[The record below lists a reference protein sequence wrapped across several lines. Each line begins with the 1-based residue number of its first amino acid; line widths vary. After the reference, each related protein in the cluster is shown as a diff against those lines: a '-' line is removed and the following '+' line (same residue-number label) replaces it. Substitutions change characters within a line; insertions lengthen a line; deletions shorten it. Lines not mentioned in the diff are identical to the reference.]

1 MKATAK
7 QNTELILRGDLK
19 TAVLSLAIPIVINN
33 FLQTMYNLT
42 DAYWLKWI
50 GTDSQAAISLVSPVQ
65 NIVINFGQGI
75 TLAGAILISQYVG
88 ARDRKNAI
96 DMANH
101 IFMFSMIFSLCLAL
115 LGFFSADA
123 IVAWLKA
130 EGNVA
135 LFGGMYLK
143 IVLLDLPFLFMI
155 NIFSAVRQAQG
166 DTVGP
171 VRLNFLG
178 IILNMILDPL
188 LMIGLKMGIAGAAL
202 ATLAAKV
209 PCALIGFA
217 VLVSKKNDDIGIEP
231 LNFKFDIEKLKKVLR
246 VGLPTAIG
254 SSTMQFGFLL
264 MTKNVLEFGDNAMAA
279 YGIANR
285 VNGLISMPSN
295 AVGSAVATIVGQN
308 AGAGNMRRAE
318 DAYKKARS
326 MIVIFLFISGMIL
339 SRGIIS
345 TGIVKIFSD
354 DPAVIPMAA
363 DFLSIMAF
371 YVWTNGI
378 HNTTT
383 GLLQG
388 TGNTL
393 YTMANDAARL
403 WVFRFATLFVFK
415 NYFNMHERSVWYS
428 VVVSN
433 AISAFIL
440 WVLYKAGVWK
450 NVVGRDKKPAC
461 TQSCVKSCI

>member
-1 MKATAK
+1 MKDTGRAK
-7 QNTELILRGDLK
+7 ANTELILRGKLDK
-19 TAVLSLAIPIVINN
+19 AILSLAIPIVLNN
-33 FLQTMYNLT
+33 FLQTMYGLT

-88 ARDRKNAI
+88 AKDRKNAVA
-96 DMANH
+96 MANH
-101 IFMFSMIFSLCLAL
+101 VFMFSMVFSICLAMI
-115 LGFFSADA
+115 GFFASGS
-123 IVAWLKA
+123 IVHWLKA

-135 LFGGMYLK
+135 KFGKTYLM

-155 NIFSAVRQAQG
+155 NIYSAVRQAQG

-171 VRLNFLG
+171 VRLNLLG
-178 IILNMILDPL
+178 IVLNMILDPL
-188 LMIGLKMGIAGAAL
+188 LMIGLKWGIAGAAL
-202 ATLAAKV
+202 ATLTSKI
-209 PCALIGFA
+209 PCAVIGFA
-217 VLVSKKNDDIGIEP
+217 KLTKNSGEVG
-231 LNFKFDIEKLKKVLR
+231 LELKSFKFDINKLKQVVR
-246 VGLPTAIG
+246 IGLPTAIG

-264 MTKNVLEFGDNAMAA
+264 MTRNVLEFGNNAMAA

-285 VNGLISMPSN
+285 VNGIVSMPST

-308 AGAGNMRRAE
+308 AGAGNIKRAE
-318 DAYKKARS
+318 EAYLRART

-339 SRGIIS
+339 SRSFIS
-345 TGIVKIFSD
+345 MRVVSIFSD
-354 DPAVIPMAA
+354 DANVIPMAA
-363 DFLSIMAF
+363 DFLSIMSF

-393 YTMANDAARL
+393 YTMVNDAARL
-403 WVFRFATLFVFK
+403 WVFRFATLFIFK
-415 NYFNMHERSVWYS
+415 TFFHMEERSVWYS

-440 WVLYKAGVWK
+440 WVLYKIGVWK
-450 NVVGRDKKPAC
+450 NVVG
-461 TQSCVKSCI
+461 KSTKQEAA